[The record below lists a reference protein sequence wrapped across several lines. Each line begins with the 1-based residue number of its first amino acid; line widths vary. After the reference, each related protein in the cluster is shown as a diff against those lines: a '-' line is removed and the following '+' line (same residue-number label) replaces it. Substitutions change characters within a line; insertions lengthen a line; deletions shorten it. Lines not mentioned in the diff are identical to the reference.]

1 MDILKDKIESLI
13 AYMIVAGGLFIAGV
27 FFYFILSLI
36 FEMIGILL
44 YILYLTIGCM
54 FYKIGYSILF

>member
-1 MDILKDKIESLI
+1 MDIIRDKIESLI
-13 AYMIVAGGLFIAGV
+13 AFLLVAGALFIVGV
-27 FFYFILSLI
+27 FLCLILSLI

-54 FYKIGYSILF
+54 FYKIGYAILF

>member
-1 MDILKDKIESLI
+1 MDIIRDKIESLI
-13 AYMIVAGGLFIAGV
+13 AFLLVAGALFIVGV
-27 FFYFILSLI
+27 FLYFILSLI

-54 FYKIGYSILF
+54 FYKIGYAILF